1 MPLELLRSKGLGAE
15 QVPIT
20 LLRREVAEQGE
31 EFVMHAVERS
41 LVEVRRLPGCQ
52 LSSDNYSCRRI
63 ASQRLLPGRGRCL
76 TIRVTQGDT
85 MSSVSTQRGRSYRLP
100 VASIATPS

>member
-31 EFVMHAVERS
+31 KFVLHAVERS

-52 LSSDNYSCRRI
+52 RIEFVDRVDPQVHLGRLQAGMAEPEGDLPDVSGGLEGMQSARVPVISCKR
-63 ASQRLLPGRGRCL
+63 
-76 TIRVTQGDT
+76 
-85 MSSVSTQRGRSYRLP
+85 
-100 VASIATPS
+100 